1 MQLTL
6 DESSLVALLL
16 ATARILAWSVVAPPL
31 ATGGVPHSIKV
42 MFSAALGLVMVP
54 LVRTEL
60 PALETVPVS
69 GAVIEQVLIGAGLG
83 FVTRM
88 VFAAVE
94 SAGGLL
100 DLFGGFSLATAYDP
114 MSTSSSSIFGRF
126 YGLLCTV
133 LIFATDAHLVIFQGF
148 LRTFRTLP
156 ADGHLSLG
164 RLDSQLASGCT
175 GLFVAA
181 LQIAGPLLVVLF
193 VADLALGVL
202 NRISPQLNAF
212 ALSFP
217 IKIGLTLLLAGLG
230 FTLMPRLVV
239 ELAGQ
244 ATRTIGAVTGA

>member
-1 MQLTL
+1 VPITL
-6 DESSLVALLL
+6 DEASLVALLL
-16 ATARILAWSVVAPPL
+16 AAARIMAWAVVAPPL
-31 ATGGVPHSIKV
+31 ATGGVPHPVKV
-42 MFSAALGLVMVP
+42 VVSVALGLVMVP

-60 PALETVPVS
+60 PPLETVSIV
-69 GAVIEQVLIGAGLG
+69 GAVLEQVLIGAGLG
-83 FVTRM
+83 FATRM
-88 VFAAVE
+88 LFAAVE
-94 SAGGLL
+94 AAGSLL
-100 DLFGGFSLATAYDP
+100 DLFGGFSVATAYDP
-114 MSTSSSSIFGRF
+114 MSGAASSIFGRF

-156 ADGHLSLG
+156 ADGHLSLS
-164 RLDSQLASGCT
+164 RLDSQLASGFT

-212 ALSFP
+212 SLSFP
-217 IKIGLTLLLAGLG
+217 LKIGLTLLLVGLG

-244 ATRTIGAVTGA
+244 STRVIGAVTGT